1 MSGTLGGKFYS
12 SLRKRLQSDGK
23 LTWAKLLVIMK
34 LLIALFAL
42 ILFCAW
48 SASQILTPCPDQC
61 VCEEQFFEES
71 RGVGAKVNCSG
82 RRLKK
87 FPWPLP
93 QLTTTLL
100 LQNNRISRLEGWHF
114 NNMVYLME
122 LHLEGNRIK
131 KIRHGSLGYLPS
143 LHTLYLQDNRIEE
156 LAFGVFRNCS
166 KLKTL
171 NLARNKLPKLTY
183 AAFDGLDQL
192 ETLDLSGNAIGTLE
206 DGTFVGLYRLQKL
219 LLHSNQ
225 ITNIGAYLF
234 ADVFS
239 LTSLYLYKNRISV
252 IEKDAFSR
260 LLSLKILS
268 LSDNKITRVPQ
279 RMVTG
284 LKNLEELYLH
294 RNRINE
300 IEPWTFTATKK
311 LRQLYLYSNLLTF
324 IPDNMFEELY
334 SLRVL
339 HLGINT
345 ITYIA
350 NDAFRDLGNLN
361 LLYLDSNHLTLL
373 NSKTFNGLR
382 SLKDLHIFFNNISY
396 VGKGTFD
403 HLKSLSRL
411 LWDVPEAYRQSMPP
425 SDVVTKGSA
434 LHCDCNVR
442 WLKEWLLDKNLGDI
456 TCASPAKVKG
466 VSLTKLK
473 EKHLVCEPLKVSVYP
488 KKTLVLLGQ
497 NVQLH
502 CESNTGATFSWML
515 NGTLLETDQYRVPN
529 PLGTLTLKGLA
540 EEDLGEYVCVAQSE
554 AGFAASH
561 AMVTAGVRPQFTTY
575 PEPVDAT
582 VPQKPVVFKC
592 QARGSPAPAI
602 KWFKDDLLIVGTPE
616 ESRFHITME
625 GSLVFMGKRYHITR
639 EGSLVIFDPRVEDE
653 GTYKCQAEN
662 ALGQVSYGVSLYVEM
677 DDKCQ
682 RGCNKGGVCTAVQYE
697 CICTKGFYKKGDQCV
712 EEKKKT
718 TKKREE
724 FGSGSGSGSGSEPDK
739 GSGSG
744 SQTGSEGKE
753 KSGIETSG
761 SHKEKPTK
769 STSNVGS
776 GAGVDQEE
784 SGDESPTEQ
793 GSGKE
798 SSGGYAGGESDD
810 GSFETWEP
818 GKKKSK
824 KFGREQ
830 AQPLNPLDAPPS

>member
-1 MSGTLGGKFYS
+1 
-12 SLRKRLQSDGK
+12 
-23 LTWAKLLVIMK
+23 MK
-34 LLIALFAL
+34 LVIALFAL
-42 ILFCAW
+42 ILLCAL

-100 LQNNRISRLEGWHF
+100 LQNNRISRLEGWHL

-131 KIRHGSLGYLPS
+131 KIRQGSLGYLPS

-156 LAFGVFRNCS
+156 LAFGVFKNCS
-166 KLKTL
+166 RLKTL

-192 ETLDLSGNAIGTLE
+192 ETLDLSGNAISSLE
-206 DGTFVGLYRLQKL
+206 DGTFVGLHRLQTL

-279 RMVTG
+279 RMVKG
-284 LKNLEELYLH
+284 LKNLEELINSDTHCLQTLFLVFSCVSKETKRNILLQERMHYLLISTGDVSVSVSEVLLRGCEIVKLVLTFQKHSYHGFGQCPLVVMPLHRIDLLISQNSDGTLILSLSLSFPRYLH

-324 IPDNMFEELY
+324 VPDNMFEELY

-350 NDAFRDLGNLN
+350 DDAFRDLGNLN

-382 SLKDLHIFFNNISY
+382 NLKDLHIFFNKISY

-425 SDVVTKGSA
+425 SNVVTKGSA

-456 TCASPAKVKG
+456 TCASPAKVTG
-466 VSLTKLK
+466 VSVTKLK

-515 NGTLLETDQYRVPN
+515 NGTRLETDQYRVPN

-662 ALGQVSYGVSLYVEM
+662 PLGQVSYGVSLYVEM

-712 EEKKKT
+712 E
-718 TKKREE
+718 
-724 FGSGSGSGSGSEPDK
+724 
-739 GSGSG
+739 
-744 SQTGSEGKE
+744 
-753 KSGIETSG
+753 
-761 SHKEKPTK
+761 
-769 STSNVGS
+769 
-776 GAGVDQEE
+776 
-784 SGDESPTEQ
+784 
-793 GSGKE
+793 
-798 SSGGYAGGESDD
+798 
-810 GSFETWEP
+810 
-818 GKKKSK
+818 
-824 KFGREQ
+824 GR
-830 AQPLNPLDAPPS
+830 